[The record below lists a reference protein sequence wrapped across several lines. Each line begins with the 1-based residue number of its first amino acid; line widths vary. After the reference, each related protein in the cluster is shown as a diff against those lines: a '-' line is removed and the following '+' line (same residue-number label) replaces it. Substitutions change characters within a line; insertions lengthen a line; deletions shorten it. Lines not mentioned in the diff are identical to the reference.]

1 MSDHEDRI
9 SRILHD
15 ALDGH
20 VAADAREPIKQRS
33 DALRRFKLLRNTA
46 LPAVAVAAAAA
57 ISVAFLAGNSRPTQH
72 VVITGHQPN
81 APATTLAPAPT
92 TTSPPPTTAVSTP
105 TTTPAVPTTTGPF
118 QVSAWLPSGDYT
130 DGPTGR
136 PHYVIT
142 VTDSADTFNGKIYF
156 LYQDG
161 RTSTAFTYTAQ
172 ADPAGTFT
180 VTTNSGA
187 THPGTYSHHVLTLT
201 GCGSYL
207 TWASTTNPSNSPPQS
222 CTFNLSTPPTT
233 PTAPTSPPACATGQL
248 SITAYQGSGGGG
260 QEAVVVVFH
269 NRSTT
274 TCQLI
279 GYPTAW
285 FVNSSG
291 TRISAVSINQAAPTP
306 QPVTLAPGGQ
316 AATTV
321 TTQNPSVPSASYCQP
336 ESASG
341 IDVTPPGQTNSL
353 YASTT
358 ITICTAHSNV
368 TTTPITAG
376 SSQNVA

>member
-20 VAADAREPIKQRS
+20 VAADAREQIKQRS
-33 DALRRFKLLRNTA
+33 DALRRFKLLRKTA

-81 APATTLAPAPT
+81 APATTLAAAPT

-105 TTTPAVPTTTGPF
+105 TTTPAVPTTTSPF

-130 DGPTGR
+130 DGPTGT

-172 ADPAGTFT
+172 ADPAGIFT
-180 VTTNSGA
+180 LTTDSGA
-187 THPGTYSHHVLTLT
+187 AHPGTYSRHVLTLT

-207 TWASTTNPSNSPPQS
+207 TRASTANPNNSPPQS

-233 PTAPTSPPACATGQL
+233 PISPPACTTGQL
-248 SITAYQGSGGGG
+248 SITAYGGSGGGG
-260 QEAVVVVFH
+260 QEAAVVVFH

-274 TCQLI
+274 TCELT

-291 TRISAVSINQAAPTP
+291 TRISAVSTNQAAPTP
-306 QPVTLAPGGQ
+306 QPVTLAPSGQ

-321 TTQNPSVPSASYCQP
+321 TTQSPSVPSSAYCQP
-336 ESASG
+336 ASAAG
-341 IDVTPPGQTNSL
+341 IDITAPGQTNNL
-353 YASTT
+353 YAPTT

-368 TTTPITAG
+368 TTTPVTAG
-376 SSQNVA
+376 SSQNGV